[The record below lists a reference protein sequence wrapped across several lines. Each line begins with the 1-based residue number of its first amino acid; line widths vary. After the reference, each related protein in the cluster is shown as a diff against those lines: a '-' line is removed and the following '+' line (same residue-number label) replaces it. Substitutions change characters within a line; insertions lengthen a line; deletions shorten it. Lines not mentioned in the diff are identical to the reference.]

1 MPKSTSKTL
10 KVPKPSKPTSKTS
23 SKSSTKSPKVNK
35 KSKSDKVVSGAEN
48 PAITNTVFEDTLR
61 QENLSREFIRQIT
74 GNNEA
79 GPNAARLDPKV
90 DLPEGHIEPPKLQ
103 ASKPDGSLFTCS
115 EVSKLE
121 TNVRLS
127 SAQADIPTFQ
137 PPAAT
142 DLDILKLEEEAKI
155 PPNLVEIPTVKPQ
168 IKKTSIPTGLE
179 DSKVETSENSLTEQ
193 LDVPVIQ
200 PKLQAAPN
208 PTSADLP
215 KLETSAKV
223 SSDPVTLPK
232 LQPEIKDVPVIP
244 EVDKTNVA
252 LRQKN
257 PAIKSWQKD
266 SDTVGSGGIP
276 ARKMIHSTM
285 NCHIPAEEEPGDRT
299 EVLYGNMD
307 KELQARVIR
316 HVNKYWD
323 PKNAMPSIYPIL
335 LKLEREI
342 GPGWRVDKIQNEQ
355 HVRADAVVKSTV
367 NFKVSPDPTMYS
379 IWRQQVPQ
387 F

>member
-74 GNNEA
+74 SNNET
-79 GPNAARLDPKV
+79 GPNATPLDPKV
-90 DLPEGHIEPPKLQ
+90 DLTEGHIEPPKLQ
-103 ASKPDGSLFTCS
+103 ASKPDGSIFTGS
-115 EVSKLE
+115 EISELE

-127 SAQADIPTFQ
+127 SAKADIPTVQ
-137 PPAAT
+137 PPAAAG
-142 DLDILKLEEEAKI
+142 LDIPKLEKEAKV
-155 PPNLVEIPTVKPQ
+155 PPNLVEMPTGKPQ
-168 IKKTSIPTGLE
+168 IKKTSIPTGLVNP
-179 DSKVETSENSLTEQ
+179 KLETSEKSLAEQ
-193 LDVPVIQ
+193 LDMPTSQ
-200 PKLQAAPN
+200 PKLQAASN
-208 PTSADLP
+208 PTSTDLP
-215 KLETSAKV
+215 KLETSTRI

-252 LRQKN
+252 LRQKQ
-257 PAIKSWQKD
+257 PAAKSWQKD
-266 SDTVGSGGIP
+266 SANVESGGMP

-285 NCHIPAEEEPGDRT
+285 NCHIPAEDEPGDRT